1 MATGQVL
8 FQRFFYTKSFVK
20 HSMEVRGSAWVSSP
34 RKSVGGE
41 GWVCRPAGL
50 PTGASLPSCQS
61 EPHSRGW
68 EAPGPDPRWPLPPG
82 APALCSL
89 SPLSVG
95 GHRHGDKHLCVAML
109 TFQHV
114 SMACVHLASK
124 IEEAPRRIRD
134 VMNVFHRLRQLREKK

>member
-20 HSMEVRGSAWVSSP
+20 HSMEVRGSAWASFP
-34 RKSVGGE
+34 QRCVGGNRPGCLARVLMGPSSCLSQQSAAPRACWE
-41 GWVCRPAGL
+41 PLVLAGWAL
-50 PTGASLPSCQS
+50 SLHLLSALGA
-61 EPHSRGW
+61 
-68 EAPGPDPRWPLPPG
+68 
-82 APALCSL
+82 
-89 SPLSVG
+89 VG
-95 GHRHGDKHLCVAML
+95 GRGRRNKPVWFVAML